1 MRHLLWLGIVMVIMG
16 CGYYV
21 PASQYARNVLG
32 EGVSTEVKVSMED
45 PQNTVLIK
53 DAVDTAVITKFRVNV
68 TSKENA
74 QTHLTVRILGVGF
87 TPLRYDL
94 NGYVS
99 TYRASVVLGIHR
111 QSSEKQQE
119 YTASGVYDF
128 DIAANAILSDQAR
141 FTAIQ
146 EGATKAL
153 DGFIAQV
160 AAQGVT
166 ADNDQ
171 SNRNGSY

>member
-1 MRHLLWLGIVMVIMG
+1 MRQVLWVGIVMVIMG
-16 CGYYV
+16 CGYI
-21 PASQYARNVLG
+21 PASEYARNVLG
-32 EGVSTEVKVSMED
+32 ESVSTEVKVSMED

-53 DAVDTAVITKFRVNV
+53 DAVDTAVITKFRVNL

-74 QTHLTVRILGVGF
+74 QTQLTFRILGVGF

-99 TYRASVVLGIHR
+99 TYRASVTLGIHR
-111 QSSEKQQE
+111 QSSEKHKD
-119 YTASGVYDF
+119 YTAAGVYDF
-128 DIAANAILSDQAR
+128 DIAANALLSDQAR

-153 DGFIAQV
+153 DEFVAQV
-160 AAQGVT
+160 AAEGVT
-166 ADNDQ
+166 SDPSDL
-171 SNRNGSY
+171 NGSL

>member
-1 MRHLLWLGIVMVIMG
+1 MRHVLWVGIVMLIVG
-16 CGYYV
+16 CGYV
-21 PASQYARNVLG
+21 PVSQYARNVLG
-32 EGVSTEVKVSMED
+32 ESVSTEVKVSMED

-53 DAVDTAVITKFRVNV
+53 DAVDMAVITKFRINL

-74 QTHLTVRILGVGF
+74 QTQLTFRILGVGF

-99 TYRASVVLGIHR
+99 TYRTSVTLGIHR
-111 QSSEKQQE
+111 QSLEKHKD

-128 DIAANAILSDQAR
+128 DIDPNALLSDQVR
-141 FTAIQ
+141 FTAIEQ
-146 EGATKAL
+146 GATKAL

-160 AAQGVT
+160 AAEGVT
-166 ADNDQ
+166 SDQ
-171 SNRNGSY
+171 SDLNGSL

>member
-1 MRHLLWLGIVMVIMG
+1 MRQLLWVGIVLILVG
-16 CGYYV
+16 CGYA

-32 EGVSTEVKVSMED
+32 ESVSTEVKVSMED

-53 DAVDTAVITKFRVNV
+53 DAVDMAVITKFRVNI

-74 QTHLTVRILGVGF
+74 QTQLTFRILGVGF

-99 TYRASVVLGIHR
+99 TYRASVTLGIHR

-128 DIAANAILSDQAR
+128 DIAPNALLSDQAR

-153 DGFIAQV
+153 DAFIAQV
-160 AAQGVT
+160 ASEGVNGEV
-166 ADNDQ
+166 DHND
-171 SNRNGSY
+171 SNGSY

>member
-1 MRHLLWLGIVMVIMG
+1 MRQVLWVGIVLILVG
-16 CGYYV
+16 CGYV

-32 EGVSTEVKVSMED
+32 ESVSTEVKVSMED

-53 DAVDTAVITKFRVNV
+53 DAVDTAVITKFRVNL

-74 QTHLTVRILGVGF
+74 KTQLTFRILGVGF

-99 TYRASVVLGIHR
+99 TYRASVTLAIHR
-111 QSSEKQQE
+111 ASQEKQKD
-119 YTASGVYDF
+119 YSVAGVYDF
-128 DIAANAILSDQAR
+128 DIAANALLSDQAR

-153 DGFIAQV
+153 DSFIAQV
-160 AAQGVT
+160 ASEGVT
-166 ADNDQ
+166 NDQ
-171 SNRNGSY
+171 GDLNDSL